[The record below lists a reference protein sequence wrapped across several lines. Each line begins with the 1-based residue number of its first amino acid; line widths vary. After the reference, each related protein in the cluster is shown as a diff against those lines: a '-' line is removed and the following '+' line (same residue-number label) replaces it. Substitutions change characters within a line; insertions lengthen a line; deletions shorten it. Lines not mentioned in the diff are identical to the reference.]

1 MVDPGANGLCVVIR
15 GVKGFLEGER
25 FVLRVGEAMVIGRS
39 RRADV
44 STRRAERLRAREDW
58 QRILRKE
65 PFLTVSRRHVRL
77 HFLHPGLLEIKD
89 ISANGTYLDGRRI
102 DCVAVTDLNERS
114 HLLAVGAQEQFELTL
129 SNGED

>member
-1 MVDPGANGLCVVIR
+1 
-15 GVKGFLEGER
+15 
-25 FVLRVGEAMVIGRS
+25 
-39 RRADV
+39 
-44 STRRAERLRAREDW
+44 
-58 QRILRKE
+58 
-65 PFLTVSRRHVRL
+65 VRL